1 MAPGLGF
8 VSRALFLLAKMDE
21 RDMIFAKQS
30 CRLLRACVLALAM
43 MTAGA
48 GLSGC
53 ATMDTMLD
61 WVGFGSGSGS
71 ATPEALAMEGM
82 EKFNRGK
89 YSAALKSFV
98 EIKDR
103 FPFSEVALLAEL
115 KAADANYHL
124 DKFSEARLL
133 YEEFEANHP
142 TNEAVPY
149 VLFQIALC
157 YYRQIGTTDRD
168 PGNAQNAVQA
178 FARLNRA
185 YPRSPYFIEASSRSL
200 AALDFLAQHEFSVAT
215 FYLRTDEDKQAQ
227 GRLEYLLARYPAS
240 SVRLQAAELLAQL
253 KSGKGIEKSW
263 RRFVPTISLPDWNSF
278 TSAFGILQ
286 DGGGGS
292 AGSAGPAKE

>member
-1 MAPGLGF
+1 
-8 VSRALFLLAKMDE
+8 
-21 RDMIFAKQS
+21 MIFSQRN
-30 CRLLRACVLALAM
+30 CRFFRTGVLALAM
-43 MTAGA
+43 MTAAA

-53 ATMDTMLD
+53 ATLDTMLD
-61 WVGFGSGSGS
+61 WVGFGTGSGPQ
-71 ATPEALAMEGM
+71 TPEALAMEGM
-82 EKFNRGK
+82 EDFNRGK
-89 YSAALKSFV
+89 YSGALKRFV

-115 KAADANYHL
+115 KAADANYYL
-124 DKFSEARLL
+124 DKFSEAKIL

-149 VLFQIALC
+149 VLFQIGMC
-157 YYRQIGTTDRD
+157 YYKQIGTHDRD

-178 FARLNRA
+178 FERLNRS
-185 YPRSPYFIEASSRSL
+185 YPKSPYFVETSARTR
-200 AALDFLAQHEFSVAT
+200 AARDFLAQHEFSVAT

-227 GRLEYLLARYPAS
+227 RRLEYLLATYPEAS
-240 SVRLQAAELLAQL
+240 VKPQAAELLAQL

-286 DGGGGS
+286 GGSGS
-292 AGSAGPAKE
+292 AGSAKE